1 MHKIVNIFHIFLTIR
16 ITITLMRQMLIAVF
30 ILTLNIEGLD
40 YLIDIGQRLQ
50 QTSQY
55 FLFL

>member
-16 ITITLMRQMLIAVF
+16 IMITLMRQMLIAVF

-55 FLFL
+55 F